1 MNDPMKCPRCGAE
14 QAEAAECAACGVIIA
29 KAQSIER
36 PRPKGKQPGS
46 TLIWV
51 GGAVTLLLVFGFWFI
66 SKQAD
71 RPMQTLGGS
80 VAVHAEQMPE
90 RSDGAVEGQAPKAEG
105 QGHEAAGGETE
116 LAEPVRPISTTWYE
130 GAEGWAQAAAEH
142 AENSAPLVIYF
153 RADWCPHCRHFED
166 KTLPTQVVERELARV
181 IKVRVDAERDAQDRQ
196 LAKRFGVSGYPDFR
210 VLGSPT
216 DRGRGVP
223 AGSSVDENRFANLLR
238 QEIDYRVSSA
248 LAQGGGSI
256 RSLDRALANEP
267 TNPQAWIARGRY
279 HIQRNSLAAAQADL
293 ERALALNSESVSA
306 LDNLAY
312 CLVKQSKYDEAIE
325 RLSALIA
332 IDPGYKSG
340 RAYYQ
345 RAVVYRRK
353 GDRPQSMKDAHTA
366 CDLGHDE
373 ACKRTGR

>member
-1 MNDPMKCPRCGAE
+1 M
-14 QAEAAECAACGVIIA
+14 VIA
-29 KAQSIER
+29 KAQTGQG
-36 PRPKGKQPGS
+36 PRLKGTLSAEHGGQEKPRS

-51 GGAVTLLLVFGFWFI
+51 GGVVTSLLVFGFWFI
-66 SKQAD
+66 SQQAD
-71 RPMQTLGGS
+71 RPMQTLGGP
-80 VAVHAEQMPE
+80 VAVYVEQAPE
-90 RSDGAVEGQAPKAEG
+90 GPDLVVEGQG
-105 QGHEAAGGETE
+105 DEAADGETE
-116 LAEPVRPISTTWYE
+116 GTEPVRPISATWYE

-153 RADWCPHCRHFED
+153 RVGWCPHCRHFEQ
-166 KTLPTQVVERELARV
+166 KTLPTQVVEPELARV
-181 IKVRVDAERDAQDRQ
+181 IKVRVDAEGDAQNRQ

-238 QEIDYRVSSA
+238 QEIDYRISSA
-248 LAQGGGSI
+248 LAQGRGSI
-256 RSLDRALANEP
+256 RRLDRALAKEP
-267 TNPQAWIARGRY
+267 TNPEAWIARGRY
-279 HIQRNSLAAAQADL
+279 HIQRNSQAAAQADL
-293 ERALALNSESVSA
+293 ERALGLDPESVSA

-312 CLVKQSKYDEAIE
+312 CLIKQSKYDEAIE

-340 RAYYQ
+340 QAYYQ
-345 RAVVYRRK
+345 RAVVYRHK
-353 GDRPQSMKDAHTA
+353 GDRPQSMKDAHAA

-373 ACKRTGR
+373 ACKRAGR